1 MKIQTIPDS
10 VLLPATVDWSCFF
23 GTTEEIDLANLIYQA
38 LNRCVLELEELKLL
52 TQFSPADVADI
63 LKTIAEL
70 QGGKEVKGDFAKIM
84 QEGTFKNGGKWKV
97 HAATMYVVQYTVGRQ
112 QYLWNRVRHLP
123 TPVKVHDENS
133 HSEK

>member
-84 QEGTFKNGGKWKV
+84 QEGTFKNGIYNAKQEDCSK
-97 HAATMYVVQYTVGRQ
+97 RICC
-112 QYLWNRVRHLP
+112 
-123 TPVKVHDENS
+123 D
-133 HSEK
+133 